1 MVYAYTCTK
10 CRLPPLKVNNIPISR
25 GYMFFL
31 DIIRNTDHVV
41 RITDHVVRI
50 TDSSDPSSPLV
61 VRITDYLFCFS
72 RQKMQHGDEEDAD
85 TQDTQ
90 DPLAALIIE
99 KQRNNVTKGTQQV
112 YDC

>member
-1 MVYAYTCTK
+1 
-10 CRLPPLKVNNIPISR
+10 
-25 GYMFFL
+25 
-31 DIIRNTDHVV
+31 
-41 RITDHVVRI
+41 
-50 TDSSDPSSPLV
+50 
-61 VRITDYLFCFS
+61 
-72 RQKMQHGDEEDAD
+72 MQHGDEEDAD